1 MNPTV
6 DQALSA
12 VTAAEA
18 TYNADVASE
27 ANIKTAIAT
36 ASAPLPAA
44 TAAVATDATAYN
56 AAVDAAVVA
65 LTASK
70 IPSE

>member
-1 MNPTV
+1 MTPSITV

-18 TYNADVASE
+18 TYNADA
-27 ANIKTAIAT
+27 AN
-36 ASAPLPAA
+36 AA
-44 TAAVATDATAYN
+44 TANAAEATAQTVAEAANAQVTTDATAYN
-56 AAVDAAVVA
+56 TAVDVAIAA

-70 IPSE
+70 K